1 MVSSGL
7 LAVAVGSA
15 AMLVGLA
22 VVSGIVISVV
32 NDGELHKEQMM
43 ASPPPPP
50 PARRELFEDDRLKRA
65 AAKGAQF
72 NLNSN
77 ERSSLAAFARRGL
90 KR

>member
-7 LAVAVGSA
+7 LAVGVGSA
-15 AMLVGLA
+15 AMLIGLA

-50 PARRELFEDDRLKRA
+50 PPARRELFEQDLRKRA
-65 AAKGAQF
+65 AASSF
-72 NLNSN
+72 DLNAK
-77 ERSSLAAFARRGL
+77 EHATLASFARRNL